1 MRAVYM
7 VNPPNQAWSIRKRE
21 RLYSECYHPVL
32 KSYDGCHSL
41 SQPKKPRTLFAYS
54 KGKYIPNF

>member
-7 VNPPNQAWSIRKRE
+7 VNPPNSDWSIRRKE
-21 RLYSECYHPVL
+21 RLYSEFFHPVL
-32 KSYDGCHSL
+32 KSNDDCRSL
-41 SQPKKPRTLFAYS
+41 SQPRKPCTLIAYS